1 MLWWWQN
8 FRKECK
14 TSLVWDPNQ
23 EWSICLVPY
32 RHYSSPSVEITAS
45 SQKKPFH
52 ILWLA
57 HVGECVC
64 VCVYLCILLHGVLH
78 GDVERRI
85 VACEWNYHSREIS
98 LLSFETDHRPL
109 EHPFLFSI
117 AEWRHR
123 GRSSFNDTLSSSV
136 WISLSTVPQASG
148 KLNKRNKIIHPS
160 APSLEWGTCRNKG
173 N

>member
-1 MLWWWQN
+1 MKYLLSPLQAL
-8 FRKECK
+8 FQ
-14 TSLVWDPNQ
+14 SLCRDYCQLTEEALPH
-23 EWSICLVPY
+23 S
-32 RHYSSPSVEITAS
+32 
-45 SQKKPFH
+45 
-52 ILWLA
+52 LA
-57 HVGECVC
+57 CTRRGVC